1 MLNEDRLVNR
11 ELSVWHWNWQIHVR
25 GLLRNEE
32 QANKQGVCCFQADYA
47 LRLTVL
53 HPSDT
58 SVLT

>member
-1 MLNEDRLVNR
+1 MALELANSCTRSSRL
-11 ELSVWHWNWQIHVR
+11 IY
-25 GLLRNEE
+25 LRNEE